1 MRILDRFRAD
11 IERRQLRDLDP
22 LLFLATLLLVVC
34 GLVVI
39 YSATRSL
46 PGVPHPHYYVQRQAQ
61 WAMLGVFA
69 GIAVLAYD
77 YRAFQK
83 WTHILYLGT
92 LLVLG
97 AVLVLGFTASGAERW
112 LALGPLRLQPSEFA
126 KVSIILTLAAY
137 LDKKQDF
144 SRLSSLIGPLL
155 HVAPPMVMIALQPD
169 LGTALVFAAIT
180 LGMLYF
186 AGAQP
191 KHLLVLILCGAGAVV
206 VAGYLSLQGYF
217 PLLKAYQ
224 VRRLTVFLDPYADP
238 TGDGWNVIQS
248 MIAIGSG
255 GFFGKGLF
263 AGSQTQLN
271 FVPARHTDFIFSVIG
286 EEFGFLGAAFV
297 LVLFALLIWRLLRTT
312 VLAKDR
318 FGMLIAGGIASMFFF
333 HILVNV
339 GMTLG
344 VMPITGITLPFLSQG
359 GSSLMANL
367 ICIGLASN
375 VIMRRRKIH
384 F

>member
-1 MRILDRFRAD
+1 MRILERFRAD

-22 LLFLATLLLVVC
+22 GLFFVTLLLVVC

-46 PGVPHPHYYVQRQAQ
+46 PGVSNPLYYVNRQAQ
-61 WAMLGVFA
+61 WAVIGLVA
-69 GIAVLAYD
+69 GIAVLGYD
-77 YRAFQK
+77 YRAFHK
-83 WTHILYLGT
+83 WTHLLYIGT
-92 LLVLG
+92 LLVLA
-97 AVLVLGFTASGAERW
+97 AVMVLGFTAYGAERW
-112 LALGPLRLQPSEFA
+112 LVLGPVRLQPSEFA

-144 SRLSSLIGPLL
+144 SRFSSLIGPLL
-155 HVAPPMVMIALQPD
+155 HVAPPMLLIARQPD
-169 LGTALVFAAIT
+169 LGTALVVAAVT

-191 KHLLVLILCGAGAVV
+191 KHLLVLVLGGGVAVLL
-206 VAGYLSLQGYF
+206 AGYLSLHGYL
-217 PLLKAYQ
+217 PILKPYQ
-224 VRRLTVFLDPYADP
+224 VRRLTVFLDPYSDP

-263 AGSQTQLN
+263 GGSQTQLN
-271 FVPARHTDFIFSVIG
+271 FIPARHTDFIFSVIG
-286 EEFGFLGAAFV
+286 EEFGFLGAALI
-297 LVLFALLIWRLLRTT
+297 LVLFALLIWRLLRIT

-318 FGMLIAGGIASMFFF
+318 YGMLIAGGITSMFLF

-375 VIMRRRKIH
+375 VIMRRRKIQ

>member
-1 MRILDRFRAD
+1 MRILERFRAD

-22 LLFLATLLLVVC
+22 VLFLVTLALVIC

-61 WAMLGVFA
+61 WAVLGLLA
-69 GIAVLAYD
+69 GIAVLGYD
-77 YRAFQK
+77 YRALQK
-83 WTHILYLGT
+83 WTYVLYIGT
-92 LLVLG
+92 V
-97 AVLVLGFTASGAERW
+97 AVLAAVMVLGFSAAGAERW
-112 LALGPLRLQPSEFA
+112 LALGPVRLQPSEFA

-137 LDKKQDF
+137 LDRKQDL

-155 HVAPPMVMIALQPD
+155 HVAPPMVLIALQPD
-169 LGTALVFAAIT
+169 IGTALVFAAIT

-191 KHLLVLILCGAGAVV
+191 KHLLLLILAGVGAIVL
-206 VAGYLSLQGYF
+206 AGYLTLQGYV
-217 PLLKAYQ
+217 PLLKDYQ
-224 VRRLTVFLDPYADP
+224 VRRLAVFLDPYADP

-263 AGSQTQLN
+263 GGSQTQLN

-286 EEFGFLGAAFV
+286 EEFGFLGATFI
-297 LVLFALLIWRLLRTT
+297 LFLFALLIWRLLRVT

-318 FGMLIAGGIASMFFF
+318 YGMLIAGGITSMFFF

-367 ICIGLASN
+367 ICIGIASN
-375 VIMRRRKIH
+375 IVMRRRKIH

>member
-1 MRILDRFRAD
+1 MRILERFRAD
-11 IERRQLRDLDP
+11 IERRQLRYLDP
-22 LLFLATLLLVVC
+22 VLFLVTLALVIC

-46 PGVPHPHYYVQRQAQ
+46 PGVPLPHYDVQRQAQ
-61 WAMLGVFA
+61 WAVLGLLA
-69 GIAVLAYD
+69 GIAVLGYD
-77 YRAFQK
+77 YRALQK
-83 WTHILYLGT
+83 WTYVLYIGT
-92 LLVLG
+92 V
-97 AVLVLGFTASGAERW
+97 AVLAAVMVLGFSAAGAERW
-112 LALGPLRLQPSEFA
+112 LALGPVRLQPSEFA

-137 LDKKQDF
+137 LDRKQDL

-155 HVAPPMVMIALQPD
+155 HVAPPMVLIALQPD
-169 LGTALVFAAIT
+169 IGTALVFAAIT

-191 KHLLVLILCGAGAVV
+191 KHLFLLILAGVGAIVL
-206 VAGYLSLQGYF
+206 AGYLTLQGYV
-217 PLLKAYQ
+217 PLLKDYQ
-224 VRRLTVFLDPYADP
+224 VRRLAVFLDPYADP

-263 AGSQTQLN
+263 GGSQTQLN
-271 FVPARHTDFIFSVIG
+271 FVPASYRLH
-286 EEFGFLGAAFV
+286 
-297 LVLFALLIWRLLRTT
+297 LFRNRRGVRLSGCYVHSLPVCLIWRLLRVT

-318 FGMLIAGGIASMFFF
+318 YGMLIAGGITSMFFF

-367 ICIGLASN
+367 ICIGIASN
-375 VIMRRRKIH
+375 IVMRRRKIH

>member
-1 MRILDRFRAD
+1 MRILERFRAD

-22 LLFLATLLLVVC
+22 VLFLVTLALVIC

-61 WAMLGVFA
+61 WAVLGLLA
-69 GIAVLAYD
+69 GIAVLGYD
-77 YRAFQK
+77 YRALQK
-83 WTHILYLGT
+83 WTYVLYIGT
-92 LLVLG
+92 V
-97 AVLVLGFTASGAERW
+97 AVLAAVMVLGFSAAGAERW
-112 LALGPLRLQPSEFA
+112 LAFGPVRLQPSEFA

-137 LDKKQDF
+137 LDRKQDL

-155 HVAPPMVMIALQPD
+155 HVAPPMVLIALQPD
-169 LGTALVFAAIT
+169 IGTALVFAAIT

-191 KHLLVLILCGAGAVV
+191 KHLFLLILAGVGAIVL
-206 VAGYLSLQGYF
+206 AGYLTLQGYV
-217 PLLKAYQ
+217 PLLKDYQ
-224 VRRLTVFLDPYADP
+224 VRRLAVFLDPYADP

-263 AGSQTQLN
+263 GGSQTQLN

-286 EEFGFLGAAFV
+286 EEFGFLGATFI
-297 LVLFALLIWRLLRTT
+297 LFLFALLIWRLLRVT

-318 FGMLIAGGIASMFFF
+318 YGMLIAGGITSMFFF

-367 ICIGLASN
+367 ICIGIASN
-375 VIMRRRKIH
+375 IVMRRRKIH

>member
-1 MRILDRFRAD
+1 MRILERFRAD

-22 LLFLATLLLVVC
+22 VLFLVTLALVIC

-61 WAMLGVFA
+61 WAVLGLLA
-69 GIAVLAYD
+69 GIAVLGYD
-77 YRAFQK
+77 YRALQK
-83 WTHILYLGT
+83 WTYVLYIGT
-92 LLVLG
+92 V
-97 AVLVLGFTASGAERW
+97 AVLAAVMVLGFSAAGAERW
-112 LALGPLRLQPSEFA
+112 LALGPVRLQPSEFA

-137 LDKKQDF
+137 LDRKQDL

-155 HVAPPMVMIALQPD
+155 HVAPPMVLIALQPD
-169 LGTALVFAAIT
+169 IGTALVFAAIT
-180 LGMLYF
+180 LGMLYC

-191 KHLLVLILCGAGAVV
+191 KHLFLLILAGVGAIVL
-206 VAGYLSLQGYF
+206 AGYLTLQGYV
-217 PLLKAYQ
+217 PLLKDYQ
-224 VRRLTVFLDPYADP
+224 VRRLAVFLDPYADP

-263 AGSQTQLN
+263 GGSQTQLN

-286 EEFGFLGAAFV
+286 EEFGFLGATFI
-297 LVLFALLIWRLLRTT
+297 LFLFALLIWRLLRVT

-318 FGMLIAGGIASMFFF
+318 YGMLIAGGITSMFFF

-367 ICIGLASN
+367 ICIGIASN
-375 VIMRRRKIH
+375 IVMRRRKIH

>member
-1 MRILDRFRAD
+1 MRILERFRAD
-11 IERRQLRDLDP
+11 IERRQLRYLDP
-22 LLFLATLLLVVC
+22 VLFLVTLALVIC

-61 WAMLGVFA
+61 WAVLGLLA
-69 GIAVLAYD
+69 GIAVLGYD
-77 YRAFQK
+77 YRALQK
-83 WTHILYLGT
+83 WTYVLYIGT
-92 LLVLG
+92 V
-97 AVLVLGFTASGAERW
+97 AVLAAVMVLGFSAAGAERW
-112 LALGPLRLQPSEFA
+112 LALGPVRLQPSEFA

-137 LDKKQDF
+137 LDRKQDL

-155 HVAPPMVMIALQPD
+155 HVAPPMVLIALQPD
-169 LGTALVFAAIT
+169 IGTALVFAAIT

-191 KHLLVLILCGAGAVV
+191 KHLFLLILAGVGAIVL
-206 VAGYLSLQGYF
+206 AGYLTLQGYV
-217 PLLKAYQ
+217 PLLKDYQ
-224 VRRLTVFLDPYADP
+224 VRRLAVFLDPYADP

-263 AGSQTQLN
+263 GGSQTQLN

-286 EEFGFLGAAFV
+286 EEFGFLGATFI
-297 LVLFALLIWRLLRTT
+297 LFLFALLIWRLLRVT

-318 FGMLIAGGIASMFFF
+318 YGMLIAGGITSMFFF

-367 ICIGLASN
+367 ICIGIASN
-375 VIMRRRKIH
+375 IVMRRRKIH

>member
-1 MRILDRFRAD
+1 MRILERFRAD

-22 LLFLATLLLVVC
+22 VLFLVTLALVIC

-61 WAMLGVFA
+61 WAVLGLLA
-69 GIAVLAYD
+69 GIAVLGYD
-77 YRAFQK
+77 YRALQK
-83 WTHILYLGT
+83 WTYVLYIGT
-92 LLVLG
+92 V
-97 AVLVLGFTASGAERW
+97 AVLAAVMVLGFSAAGAERW
-112 LALGPLRLQPSEFA
+112 LAFGPVRLQPSEFA

-137 LDKKQDF
+137 LDRKQDL
-144 SRLSSLIGPLL
+144 SRFSSLIGPLL
-155 HVAPPMVMIALQPD
+155 HVAPPMVLIALQPD
-169 LGTALVFAAIT
+169 IGTALVFAAIT

-191 KHLLVLILCGAGAVV
+191 KHLFLLILAGVGAIVL
-206 VAGYLSLQGYF
+206 AGYLTLQGYV
-217 PLLKAYQ
+217 PLLKDYQ

-263 AGSQTQLN
+263 GGSQTQLN

-286 EEFGFLGAAFV
+286 EEFGFLGATFI
-297 LVLFALLIWRLLRTT
+297 LFLFALLIWRLLRVT

-318 FGMLIAGGIASMFFF
+318 YGMLIAGGITSMFFF

-367 ICIGLASN
+367 ICIGIASN
-375 VIMRRRKIH
+375 IVMRRRKIH

>member
-1 MRILDRFRAD
+1 MRILERFRAD

-22 LLFLATLLLVVC
+22 VLFLVTLALVIC

-61 WAMLGVFA
+61 WAVLGLLA
-69 GIAVLAYD
+69 GIAVLGYD
-77 YRAFQK
+77 YRALQK
-83 WTHILYLGT
+83 WTYVLYIGT
-92 LLVLG
+92 V
-97 AVLVLGFTASGAERW
+97 AVLAAVMVLGFSAAGAERW
-112 LALGPLRLQPSEFA
+112 LALGPVRLQPSEFA

-137 LDKKQDF
+137 LDRKQDL

-155 HVAPPMVMIALQPD
+155 HVAPPMVLIALQPD
-169 LGTALVFAAIT
+169 IGTALVFAAIT

-191 KHLLVLILCGAGAVV
+191 KHLFLLILAGVGAIAL
-206 VAGYLSLQGYF
+206 AGYLTLQGYV
-217 PLLKAYQ
+217 PLLKDYQ
-224 VRRLTVFLDPYADP
+224 VRRLAVFLDPYADP

-263 AGSQTQLN
+263 GGSQTQLN

-286 EEFGFLGAAFV
+286 EEFGFLGATFI
-297 LVLFALLIWRLLRTT
+297 LFLFALLIWRLLRVT

-318 FGMLIAGGIASMFFF
+318 YGMLIAGGITSMFFF

-367 ICIGLASN
+367 ICIGIASN
-375 VIMRRRKIH
+375 IVMRRRKIH

>member
-1 MRILDRFRAD
+1 M
-11 IERRQLRDLDP
+11 
-22 LLFLATLLLVVC
+22 
-34 GLVVI
+34 
-39 YSATRSL
+39 
-46 PGVPHPHYYVQRQAQ
+46 
-61 WAMLGVFA
+61 
-69 GIAVLAYD
+69 
-77 YRAFQK
+77 
-83 WTHILYLGT
+83 
-92 LLVLG
+92 
-97 AVLVLGFTASGAERW
+97 VLGFSAAGAERW
-112 LALGPLRLQPSEFA
+112 LALGPVRLQPSEFA

-137 LDKKQDF
+137 LDRKQDL

-155 HVAPPMVMIALQPD
+155 HVAPPMVLIALQPD
-169 LGTALVFAAIT
+169 IGTALVFAAIT

-191 KHLLVLILCGAGAVV
+191 KHLFLLILAGGGAIAL
-206 VAGYLSLQGYF
+206 AGYLTLQGYV
-217 PLLKAYQ
+217 PLLKDYQ
-224 VRRLTVFLDPYADP
+224 VRRLAVFLDPYADP

-263 AGSQTQLN
+263 GGSQTQLN

-286 EEFGFLGAAFV
+286 EEFGFLGATFI
-297 LVLFALLIWRLLRTT
+297 LFLFALLIWRLLRVT

-318 FGMLIAGGIASMFFF
+318 YGMLIAGGITSMFFF

-367 ICIGLASN
+367 ICIGIASN
-375 VIMRRRKIH
+375 IVMRRRKIH

>member
-1 MRILDRFRAD
+1 MRILERFRAD

-22 LLFLATLLLVVC
+22 VLFLVTLALVIC

-61 WAMLGVFA
+61 WAVLGLLA
-69 GIAVLAYD
+69 GIAVLGYD
-77 YRAFQK
+77 YRALQK
-83 WTHILYLGT
+83 WTYVLYIGT
-92 LLVLG
+92 V
-97 AVLVLGFTASGAERW
+97 AVLAAVMVLGFSAAGAERW
-112 LALGPLRLQPSEFA
+112 LALGPVRLQPSEFA

-137 LDKKQDF
+137 LDRKQDL
-144 SRLSSLIGPLL
+144 SRFSSLIGPLL
-155 HVAPPMVMIALQPD
+155 HVAPPMVLIALQPD
-169 LGTALVFAAIT
+169 IGTALVFAAIT

-191 KHLLVLILCGAGAVV
+191 KHLFLLILAGVGAIVL
-206 VAGYLSLQGYF
+206 AGYLTLQGYV
-217 PLLKAYQ
+217 PLLKDYQ
-224 VRRLTVFLDPYADP
+224 VRRLAVFLDPYADP

-263 AGSQTQLN
+263 GGSQTQLN

-286 EEFGFLGAAFV
+286 EEFGFLGATFI
-297 LVLFALLIWRLLRTT
+297 LFLFALLIWRLLRVT

-318 FGMLIAGGIASMFFF
+318 YGMLIAGGITSMFFF

-367 ICIGLASN
+367 ICIGIASN
-375 VIMRRRKIH
+375 IVMRRRKIH